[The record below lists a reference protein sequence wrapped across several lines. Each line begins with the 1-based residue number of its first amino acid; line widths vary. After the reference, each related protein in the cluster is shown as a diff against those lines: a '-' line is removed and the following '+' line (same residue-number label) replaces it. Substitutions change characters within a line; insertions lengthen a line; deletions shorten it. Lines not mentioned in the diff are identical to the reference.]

1 MIIKNYRNNTALR
14 QSFNELAIKTFDINF
29 EDWYRNGYWTDN
41 YNPYSIVMDGKVV
54 SNVSV
59 NHMNFLWHG
68 KRKFFIQLGTVM
80 TDEAYRNRGLLRQI
94 MKEIEQD
101 YGTKADG
108 FFLFANDSVLDFY
121 PKFGFEQSTEYQC
134 TREIT
139 SEISTIKEPAI
150 EQVPMRDKDA
160 WTLLQNAIQTSIP
173 CGSFEMADNSELI
186 LFYITKYMQENVFYH
201 REQEAYVI
209 AEVNNGD
216 LLIHNIFA
224 PRPVEIARIVSAFG
238 NGIRQVRLGFTP
250 ENSTGYTISL
260 LKEEDCTLFLKG
272 RGFDGFEAERLMF
285 PLLAH
290 A

>member
-1 MIIKNYRNNTALR
+1 MVIKNYRNNTALR
-14 QSFNELAIKTFDINF
+14 QSFNELAVKTFGINF
-29 EDWYRNGYWTDN
+29 EDWYKNGYWTDN

-59 NHMNFLWHG
+59 NHMNFLWRG

-94 MKEIEQD
+94 MEEVERD
-101 YGTKADG
+101 YVTKADG

-121 PKFGFEQSTEYQC
+121 PKFGFEKSIEYQC
-134 TREIT
+134 TKTIA
-139 SEISTIKEPAI
+139 SGVSTVKERTI
-150 EQVPMRDKDA
+150 EQVPMHDKGA
-160 WTLLQNAIQTSIP
+160 WTLLENAIQTSIP
-173 CGSFEMADNSELI
+173 CGSFEMVDNSGLI

-201 REQEAYVI
+201 QEQEAYVI
-209 AEVNNGD
+209 AEAEGSD
-216 LLIHNIFA
+216 LLIYNIFA
-224 PRPVEIARIVSAFG
+224 PRPVEISQIVSAFG
-238 NGIRQVRLGFTP
+238 DSIRQVRLGFTP
-250 ENSTGYTISL
+250 KNCSEYTISP

-272 RGFDGFEAERLMF
+272 GGFDGFESERLMF